1 MAVDRFGRIGRWALW
16 FSPVVIVP
24 GLLALRPWVEN
35 DLIAVAI
42 AIFATGYSIFVAE
55 RVNRRLDEVQIAGQ
69 RIAQTRGM
77 TIGIFA
83 APLVMI
89 LRTPSPQARRTRRS
103 RSGWSSATR
112 SSSCCRG
119 WACSSSP
126 SGGNNALGG
135 AHDMQADI
143 DMKNRIRVLRAEKR
157 WSQAELAERVRVSRN
172 SINAIENGRFD
183 PSLPLAFRIAAAF
196 DLSVEEVFDKT
207 DA

>member
-89 LRTPSPQARRTRRS
+89 FPP
-103 RSGWSSATR
+103 
-112 SSSCCRG
+112 
-119 WACSSSP
+119 
-126 SGGNNALGG
+126 
-135 AHDMQADI
+135 
-143 DMKNRIRVLRAEKR
+143 
-157 WSQAELAERVRVSRN
+157 
-172 SINAIENGRFD
+172 SINALVD
-183 PSLPLAFRIAAAF
+183 LANTIAAGAPDKAVKVGMVIGYTLLVLLQGLGMF
-196 DLSVEEVFDKT
+196 VVSVWWQQRLGRS
-207 DA
+207 A